1 MFRFLELSALSFTLQ
16 GKEKRG
22 AEDWVNNWSCLR
34 DEVSV
39 KIPKL
44 WGAESFQ
51 VSEHVH
57 SLGGWC
63 APFPRGQKPLCLGPS
78 RLCLMYFFIWLF
90 ICIPYDTLKWAFPGV
105 LRTISANYCTREEG
119 IMRIPVYS
127 QSEAQMTAWNL
138 RPATEAGSV
147 LCGWVFNLRGLHQ
160 VWLVC
165 VRSVGYPAAVCWAGE
180 LVGMG
185 HSHLSEGCE

>member
-1 MFRFLELSALSFTLQ
+1 MGSWITLGLERVTKDQAMFRFLELSALSFTLQ
-16 GKEKRG
+16 GKAKRG
-22 AEDWVNNWSCLR
+22 AEDWVNNWSRLR

-57 SLGGWC
+57 KLGGWW

-90 ICIPYDTLKWAFPGV
+90 ICIPYDTLWNEHFPEFWEPFQQIIAPKRRG
-105 LRTISANYCTREEG
+105 SWE
-119 IMRIPVYS
+119 S
-127 QSEAQMTAWNL
+127 QFIASQKHRWQTAWNL
-138 RPATEAGSV
+138 RSATEAGSV

-160 VWLVC
+160 VWLV
-165 VRSVGYPAAVCWAGE
+165 
-180 LVGMG
+180 
-185 HSHLSEGCE
+185 LSEV